1 MKSCQNS
8 LNVPSIMFDFFKQK
22 LKIDRVVNLEIYLA
36 ASDVIYREE
45 TTMSHIFLFAQLYF
59 IFILIIL

>member
-1 MKSCQNS
+1 
-8 LNVPSIMFDFFKQK
+8 MFDFFKQK